1 VDSHKATPERA
12 LIKATLSSP
21 RKGFAQPALLYVFAF
36 FGTLAKTK
44 KYARNQMIR
53 GGDIVKGSCLLQKG
67 QPYLV
72 VEREFHNPGKGTA
85 VARIKMKSI
94 KDGSVLSLTIPTQ
107 QEVEDAQVDIHTCQY
122 QYADQDNYHF
132 MDNENYEQYEV
143 SIADN
148 PDKKFYLKDGDVY
161 ELTIWEGKVI
171 DIKIP
176 YKVVFEVAESEN
188 YVKGDTVSGATKPVV
203 TETGLTVRVPLFIK
217 QGEKI
222 MVNTETNEY
231 VERVN

>member
-1 VDSHKATPERA
+1 
-12 LIKATLSSP
+12 
-21 RKGFAQPALLYVFAF
+21 
-36 FGTLAKTK
+36 
-44 KYARNQMIR
+44 MIR

-85 VARIKMKSI
+85 IARIKMKSI
-94 KDGSVLSLTIPTQ
+94 KDGSVLSLTVPTQ
-107 QEVEDAQVDIHTCQY
+107 QEVEDAEVSIVNCQY
-122 QYADQDNYHF
+122 QYSDQDNYHF
-132 MDNENYEQYEV
+132 MDNESYDQYEV
-143 SIADN
+143 PIADME
-148 PDKKFYLKDGDVY
+148 DKKCYLQENGVY

-176 YKVVFEVAESEN
+176 YKVVFTVAESEN
-188 YVKGDTVSGATKPVV
+188 YVKGDTVSGATKPVT

-217 QGEKI
+217 QGERI
-222 MVNTETNEY
+222 LVNTETNEY

>member
-1 VDSHKATPERA
+1 
-12 LIKATLSSP
+12 
-21 RKGFAQPALLYVFAF
+21 
-36 FGTLAKTK
+36 
-44 KYARNQMIR
+44 MIR
-53 GGDIVKGSCLLQKG
+53 GGDIVKGTCLLQKG

-94 KDGSVLSLTIPTQ
+94 RDGSVLSLTIPTQ
-107 QEVEDAQVDIHTCQY
+107 QEVEDAQVEIRTCQF

-132 MDNENYEQYEV
+132 MDNESYDQYEV
-143 SIADN
+143 AIAND
-148 PDKKFYLKDGDVY
+148 PDKKLYLKDGDNY
-161 ELTIWEGKVI
+161 ELTIWEEKVI
-171 DIKIP
+171 DIRIP
-176 YKVVFEVAESEN
+176 YKVVFTVAESEN

-217 QGEKI
+217 QGERI
-222 MVNTETNEY
+222 LVNTETNEY

>member
-1 VDSHKATPERA
+1 
-12 LIKATLSSP
+12 
-21 RKGFAQPALLYVFAF
+21 
-36 FGTLAKTK
+36 
-44 KYARNQMIR
+44 MIR

-72 VEREFHNPGKGTA
+72 VDREFHNPGKGTA

-107 QEVEDAQVDIHTCQY
+107 QEVEDAQVDLRNCQY
-122 QYADQDNYHF
+122 QYADQDSFHF
-132 MDNENYEQYEV
+132 MDSETFDQYEV
-143 SIADN
+143 SIEEN
-148 PDKKFYLKDGDVY
+148 QEKKLYLQEGGTY
-161 ELTIWEGKVI
+161 EVIIWEGKVI

-176 YKVVFEVAESEN
+176 YKVVFTVAESEN
-188 YVKGDTVSGATKPVV
+188 YIKGDTATGATKPVV

-222 MVNTETNEY
+222 LVNTETNEY
-231 VERVN
+231 VERVNN